1 MVTFIDME
9 SSLNAD
15 VGQAAPDLAVR
26 EMTWRFTFRDVD
38 NETYELTSL
47 RPDECN
53 YDYVVRKSDKTIIG
67 WHFLG
72 SPAPTGCRFQQ
83 VRQLM

>member
-1 MVTFIDME
+1 MVTFVDME

-15 VGQAAPDLAVR
+15 VGKPAPDLAVR
-26 EMTWRFTFRDVD
+26 EMTWRFKFHDVD
-38 NETYELTSL
+38 SETYELTSL

-53 YDYVVRKSDKTIIG
+53 YAYVVRKSDKTIIG

-72 SPAPTGCRFQQ
+72 SPAPTGCSFQQ